1 MLPTSYCREF
11 LLICET
17 MDKFLITMGT
27 RGKFTPNQTIFC
39 SLEILNPNK
48 RIIIHLWL
56 LYIKIHNLFHCYTSP
71 TDMMFKCFF
80 VLQWIHA
87 IWWSRRMYWLGI
99 GGIICTGCIHHMK
112 IDLCRNIFI
121 FSFIYQTE

>member
-1 MLPTSYCREF
+1 
-11 LLICET
+11 
-17 MDKFLITMGT
+17 MGT

-71 TDMMFKCFF
+71 TDMMF
-80 VLQWIHA
+80 VSSYYNGYMQYDGVA
-87 IWWSRRMYWLGI
+87 E
-99 GGIICTGCIHHMK
+99 CI
-112 IDLCRNIFI
+112 D
-121 FSFIYQTE
+121 YV